1 MIKNYINAQ
10 LIDGEDIVK
19 EFDSDCDGK
28 LSFDEFSN
36 LILPAASPSLRY
48 SAETRKDSCLYRACE
63 PLCYEASSRLA
74 TLLQKEMD
82 FQRSRLNQQNQ
93 LVSDP
98 DFLKYKTFDDIARGY
113 HSICMPELSVYCS
126 KNGFYVRS
134 EDTEAILR
142 RLDHDADRML
152 SHEEFFEL
160 CGSGNAGQKSDAGQ
174 ETPKKEEAD
183 EVKEADNSDKKAE
196 QQKTPASQKKK
207 ETPEEAEKKS
217 AERKKR
223 QEDAKAAAAK
233 EREELTKQI
242 EEKKAAN
249 KKA

>member
-1 MIKNYINAQ
+1 
-10 LIDGEDIVK
+10 
-19 EFDSDCDGK
+19 
-28 LSFDEFSN
+28 
-36 LILPAASPSLRY
+36 
-48 SAETRKDSCLYRACE
+48 
-63 PLCYEASSRLA
+63 
-74 TLLQKEMD
+74 MD
-82 FQRSRLNQQNQ
+82 FQRSRLNQQSQ

-113 HSICMPELSVYCS
+113 HSICMPELTAYCS

-160 CGSGNAGQKSDAGQ
+160 CGSGNAAQKSDAGQ
-174 ETPKKEEAD
+174 ETPKKEKAD
-183 EVKEADNSDKKAE
+183 EMKVADNSNKKEESKDKKAE
-196 QQKTPASQKKK
+196 QHKTPASQKKK

-217 AERKKR
+217 ADRKKR

-233 EREELTKQI
+233 EREDLTKQI